1 MRTGIATVS
10 LSGLLADKLPAIAA
24 AGFDGIEVFD
34 NDLVASPLAPR
45 EVAAR
50 CADLGLAIDLF
61 QPVRDVEGVAPERF
75 GEVLHRVRTKLG
87 VMAELGATT
96 FLACSNVSPAAVRD
110 PDLSAEQLHE
120 VGTLAAEHGV
130 TVAYEALAWG
140 RHVSRLDDAWD
151 IVQRADHPAVGL
163 AVDTFHVLARG
174 DDASALAG
182 IPGDRI
188 AFLQV
193 ADAPLLDM
201 SVLEWSRHHR
211 CFPGQGM
218 LDVEGVV
225 AAVLEAGYRGPVS
238 LEVFSDVV
246 RETDPRRTA
255 EAAMRSLLFLE
266 DQLARRR
273 GETTAAAPP
282 TSTDAAFLEL
292 SSPPGDSS
300 VPDLLARTGLR
311 ARWKSPQ
318 QAGRVVAQRRRAR
331 RGQPDGGSVSADGD
345 RSRVPG
351 RLRRG
356 RPGEGPAL
364 AGGGLDARARRGS
377 PARHHRPVGAARV
390 RQRRAGRTR
399 RTGRATSR
407 PTDGDDDGHLT
418 GIDHVGVALSR
429 DVLDDEVGFF
439 RTVFD
444 LAPGAIEEFFEPHG
458 RLRSRALRPARGDL
472 RVVLNVEETG
482 PLETSRTGV
491 TQVAFGCDD
500 VFAVV
505 RSLRSR
511 GVALMA
517 VPDNYYVDLEAR
529 FGLAPELLDDLKAH
543 HLLYDR
549 IGDGELLHAYTDVLP
564 TGFYVEVLE
573 RRGGYDG
580 YGSANTHVRLAA
592 QR

>member
-1 MRTGIATVS
+1 M
-10 LSGLLADKLPAIAA
+10 
-24 AGFDGIEVFD
+24 
-34 NDLVASPLAPR
+34 
-45 EVAAR
+45 
-50 CADLGLAIDLF
+50 
-61 QPVRDVEGVAPERF
+61 
-75 GEVLHRVRTKLG
+75 
-87 VMAELGATT
+87 
-96 FLACSNVSPAAVRD
+96 
-110 PDLSAEQLHE
+110 
-120 VGTLAAEHGV
+120 

-140 RHVSRLDDAWD
+140 RHVSRLADAWD
-151 IVQRADHPAVGL
+151 IVRRADHPAVGL

-282 TSTDAAFLEL
+282 TSTDTAFLEL

-300 VPDLLARTGLR
+300 VPDLLAGLGF
-311 ARWKSPQ
+311 AP
-318 QAGRVVAQRRRAR
+318 AGRHRSKPVEWWRNGDAHVVVNRTAGPSAQTAIGVVCPAVSDVADRAKALLWPAVATT
-331 RGQPDGGSVSADGD
+331 RGHDEAPLPGITAPSGLHVFVSGEPAGPSYWQGD
-345 RSRVPG
+345 F
-351 RLRRG
+351 
-356 RPGEGPAL
+356 
-364 AGGGLDARARRGS
+364 
-377 PARHHRPVGAARV
+377 
-390 RQRRAGRTR
+390 T
-399 RTGRATSR
+399 

-429 DVLDDEVGFF
+429 DDLDDEVGFF

-444 LAPGAIEEFFEPHG
+444 LAPGAIEEFVEPHG

-482 PLETSRTGV
+482 PLETPRTGV

-529 FGLAPELLDDLKAH
+529 FGLAPELLDELQGTPPA
-543 HLLYDR
+543 LRPDR
-549 IGDGELLHAYTDVLP
+549 
-564 TGFYVEVLE
+564 
-573 RRGGYDG
+573 
-580 YGSANTHVRLAA
+580 
-592 QR
+592 